1 MRILQVI
8 YCFGIGGSESV
19 ARDIALNMTE
29 GCTHS
34 VAALEYDGP
43 LRSTLEERNVRTFV
57 INRQPAERLSPMFR
71 LWKAMRQF
79 NPDVVHTHHLYELFY
94 AWPGALLSGARIVHT
109 EHEYFSLMS
118 SNACF
123 RLRQLSR
130 FCSAVT
136 GVNEETS
143 AFLRDKA
150 GIPAHKVHTVVNGI
164 DLACFQQAGL
174 DREALGLSE
183 DDLVAGVVARLHPVK
198 DHAMLLNAFRL
209 VVDQEPR
216 AKLLII
222 GDGAERGKLEQ
233 QAVQLGLGGHVRF
246 LGARSD
252 VPDILQ
258 SLDVFVL
265 SSKEEGLP
273 LCILEAMAAG
283 LPVAATNVGGIPTV
297 VRPNENGMLVDPCD
311 SQAMANALLSLFN
324 DKKQRVRLGMNGR
337 RLVEQRY
344 DLKQSIAA
352 YASLYK
358 ATVN

>member
-29 GCTHS
+29 GCTHG
-34 VAALEYDGP
+34 VAALEHDGP
-43 LRSTLEERNVRTFV
+43 LRQVLEAGQVATFLIDKKPTERF
-57 INRQPAERLSPMFR
+57 SPMLR
-71 LWKAMRQF
+71 LWRAMRQF
-79 NPDVVHTHHLYELFY
+79 KPDVVHTHHLYELFY
-94 AWPGALLSGARIVHT
+94 AWPGALLSRTHIVHT
-109 EHEYFSLMS
+109 EHEYFSLIS
-118 SNACF
+118 SKACF

-143 AFLRDKA
+143 AFLRDKV

-164 DLACFQQAGL
+164 DLARFQQTGL
-174 DREALGLSE
+174 DRKALGLSE
-183 DDLVAGVVARLHPVK
+183 DDLVAGIVARLHPVK

-209 VVDQEPR
+209 VADQEPR

-222 GDGAERGKLEQ
+222 GDGTERGKLEQ
-233 QAVQLGLGGHVRF
+233 QADQLGLGGHVRF

-258 SLDVFVL
+258 CLDVFVL

-283 LPVAATNVGGIPTV
+283 LPVVATNVGGIPSV
-297 VRPNENGMLVDPCD
+297 VRPDDNGMLVDPED
-311 SQAMANALLSLFN
+311 SRAMANALLSLFS
-324 DKKQRVRLGMNGR
+324 DKEKRIRLGMNGR
-337 RLVEQRY
+337 RLVEQHY
-344 DLKQSIAA
+344 DLKHSIAA
-352 YASLYK
+352 YTSLYK
-358 ATVN
+358 AEVN